1 MDRRYKKAKNGL
13 IAHIYE
19 HITGDFI
26 VNYMLDH
33 GMFYVT
39 DFNTWPKI
47 YGDVGYYLSVT
58 YSKEAE
64 KLLKEAYSAFD
75 NSEFSYDQI
84 KRMASEIAIE
94 DHRPLIRIDR
104 NILKE
109 LEELH
114 RMPWKDISSLP
125 VNTLLERNHVLF
137 LHKTSHIQFGEE
149 NKKFFGTIL
158 INLSINKTFYES
170 HPAKKIL
177 AILLLETL
185 SYNLPD
191 HIGQQYIIYF
201 RKAEFKNDDNNVT
214 NKTKL
219 EFLKSDMPSK
229 DELQKVCNTFLESLT
244 KDSETGYNNFIIHV
258 KNLLKESYKNPKN
271 QCFDTYDMYELSGGI
286 VMGYEGWKS
295 VADEGIIKDLLLGI
309 KIEIDY
315 Q

>member
-84 KRMASEIAIE
+84 KRMAGEIAVE
-94 DHRPLIRIDR
+94 NHRLLIKVDR
-104 NILKE
+104 SIFKE

-114 RMPWKDISSLP
+114 KMPWKDISSLL
-125 VNTLLERNHVLF
+125 VNILLEKIMLYF
-137 LHKTSHIQFGEE
+137 CIK
-149 NKKFFGTIL
+149 
-158 INLSINKTFYES
+158 
-170 HPAKKIL
+170 HPISSLAKKIKNIL
-177 AILLLETL
+177 VPYLLTFLLTKNSMNLILLKR
-185 SYNLPD
+185 S
-191 HIGQQYIIYF
+191 
-201 RKAEFKNDDNNVT
+201 
-214 NKTKL
+214 
-219 EFLKSDMPSK
+219 
-229 DELQKVCNTFLESLT
+229 
-244 KDSETGYNNFIIHV
+244 
-258 KNLLKESYKNPKN
+258 
-271 QCFDTYDMYELSGGI
+271 
-286 VMGYEGWKS
+286 
-295 VADEGIIKDLLLGI
+295 
-309 KIEIDY
+309 
-315 Q
+315 